1 MSESLYKTITM
12 LKIIRGAAKIK
23 INTDMSDFLTTR
35 LVQVCTESNL
45 LAAIEKLTKIMDI
58 TLDKINTNI
67 IKDIIKIATSSE
79 ANLILG
85 WLRQFPKFAI
95 MLSFL
100 NDEELKEACKDIIIE
115 NINTNR
121 GTALPQG
128 TYDIK
133 IKLTTVSPLSHGS
146 DLKAGNATLFR
157 GMQVLSTDNTVLTL
171 PFYAGN
177 AFRGEMR
184 DCLADHF
191 LKSLGIKTERNTN
204 NISLAFFHILYA
216 GGVLEEN
223 SGITKVIANLLG
235 NNGAIK
241 AKGIYTFRKMLP
253 HISLL
258 GTALGNRILAGRCK
272 FADFRPECIEW
283 NNGVVPAAELMD
295 WLYITRREDNE
306 DSTKNM
312 SMIANTEVIKSGV
325 NLHGGIDMDNYITD
339 IEKSALALGITLIN
353 DKGYIGAESRR
364 GFGNIKMLV
373 ENLPST
379 ELYTQYLADNKE
391 SILDFLKEL
400 QVFDTTEVVEEKP
413 IKEKKAKEAKVTF
426 ETTGSDLTFE

>member
-157 GMQVLSTDNTVLTL
+157 RMQVLSTDNTVLTL

-413 IKEKKAKEAKVTF
+413 IKEKKAKEAKVTV